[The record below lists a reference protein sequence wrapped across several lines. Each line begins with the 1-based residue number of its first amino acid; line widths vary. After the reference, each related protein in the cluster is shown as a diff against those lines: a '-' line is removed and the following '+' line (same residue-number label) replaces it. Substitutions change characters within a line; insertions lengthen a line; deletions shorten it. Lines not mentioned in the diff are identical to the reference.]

1 MADSNLTKRAL
12 AHGLKQMVA
21 AQPFEKVNVRD
32 LCGICGVSRKTFYY
46 HFRDKYELAEWIFN
60 TEFISVLNEAEME
73 DRWLFVS
80 AVCRYFHRERTFY
93 SALLRFEGQNSFREY
108 FQKFMFQTLEPFL
121 RRNPEKVEAENC
133 DGIPPAAVQEFY
145 SHFVSDSI
153 ILAIFRWL
161 TDGAELPPEQFV
173 SLMKGVEK
181 LLVRTSNDS
190 GGGEDGLQ
198 QEDSAVFSENEEG

>member
-80 AVCRYFHRERTFY
+80 AVCRYFHRERTFGPN
-93 SALLRFEGQNSFREY
+93 L
-108 FQKFMFQTLEPFL
+108 K
-121 RRNPEKVEAENC
+121 
-133 DGIPPAAVQEFY
+133 
-145 SHFVSDSI
+145 
-153 ILAIFRWL
+153 
-161 TDGAELPPEQFV
+161 
-173 SLMKGVEK
+173 
-181 LLVRTSNDS
+181 
-190 GGGEDGLQ
+190 
-198 QEDSAVFSENEEG
+198 